1 MALRRKK
8 FVYNA
13 ATNSFEKHV
22 RSARAWAVRVF
33 GFLASSTVTG
43 ILIAALIFRF
53 GQSPAEK
60 RMQGNLREQRERYAY
75 LQRQL
80 STLDQ
85 DLRHIEERDN
95 GVYRAI
101 FEAEPL
107 PDSIR
112 YGAAYAPR
120 DTARFRFTSTEALL
134 TSVER
139 GVRGLQNR
147 LVVQAHSLDTLQ
159 KLVEAKEEMLASI
172 PAIQPVS
179 NKDLSR
185 IASGFGYRIDPVYK
199 TPKMHAGLDF
209 AAPLGTPIYATA
221 NGRVAQV
228 AFEETGYGTHVILD
242 HGYGYR
248 TLYGH
253 MIKAKARPGEKVTRG
268 EVIGWVGSTGKST
281 GPHCHYEVVRGG
293 EKTDPVHFFFNDL
306 GPADYERL
314 VKIAAASGQSFD

>member
-1 MALRRKK
+1 MAIRRKK
-8 FVYNA
+8 YVYNA
-13 ATNSFEKHV
+13 ETHRFEKHV
-22 RSARAWAVRVF
+22 RSTRAWTVRIF

-43 ILIAALIFRF
+43 VIIAALIFRF
-53 GQSPAEK
+53 GQSPSEK
-60 RMQGNLREQRERYAY
+60 RAQQELRQMQERFAY

-80 STLDQ
+80 SILDR
-85 DLRHIEERDN
+85 DLRRVEERDN

-101 FEAEPL
+101 FESEPL

-112 YGAAYAPR
+112 YGESYRPR
-120 DTARFRFTSTEALL
+120 DTARFRYTDTRVLL
-134 TSVER
+134 AGVER
-139 GVRGLQNR
+139 SAEGLGHR
-147 LVVQAHSLDTLQ
+147 MAVQARSLDTLQ

-228 AFEETGYGTHVILD
+228 AYEETGYGTHVILD
-242 HGYGYR
+242 HGFGYR

-253 MIKAKARPGEKVTRG
+253 MIKAKARPGEKVQRG

-281 GPHCHYEVVRGG
+281 GPHVHYEVIRNT

-306 GPADYERL
+306 SPEDYERL
-314 VKIAAASGQSFD
+314 VRIAAASGQSFD